1 MTTMAH
7 SLNATWRTTPDH
19 PPVLPEE
26 EQSWKHPFG
35 EACPHGRHI
44 MLVDGTHV
52 RDKFDSDFSQG
63 GNGYAYDFVPKDEIW
78 IDEQIDPIEWP
89 FIAFHECEEAELMEQ
104 GMPYDKAHDK
114 VKYLEDIFRRKLMG
128 DR

>member
-1 MTTMAH
+1 MAH
-7 SLNATWRTTPDH
+7 SLNATWMTTPAR
-19 PPVLPEE
+19 PPIVPEA
-26 EQSWKHPFG
+26 EQTWKHPFG

-52 RDKFDSDFSQG
+52 RNKHDSDFSQG
-63 GNGYAYDFVPKDEIW
+63 GNGHAYPDFVPMDEIW
-78 IDEQIDPIEWP
+78 IDEQIDPVEWP
-89 FIAFHECEEAELMEQ
+89 FIAFHECEEAELMEG
-104 GMPYDKAHDK
+104 GMSYDKAHDR

>member
-1 MTTMAH
+1 MNTMAH
-7 SLNATWRTTPDH
+7 SLNATWKTTTTD
-19 PPVLPEE
+19 PPALMEN
-26 EQSWKHPFG
+26 EQSWKQPFG

-52 RDKFDSDFSQG
+52 RNRLDSDFSQG

-89 FIAFHECEEAELMEQ
+89 FIAFHECEEAELMEK
-104 GMPYDKAHDK
+104 GMSYDKAHDM
-114 VKYLEDIFRRKLMG
+114 VKHLEDIFRRRLMG

>member
-1 MTTMAH
+1 MAH
-7 SLNATWRTTPDH
+7 SLNATWKTTTAN
-19 PPVLPEE
+19 PPALGED
-26 EQSWKHPFG
+26 EQSWKEPFG

-52 RDKFDSDFSQG
+52 RNKFNSDFSQG
-63 GNGYAYDFVPKDEIW
+63 GNGYAYDDFVPKDEIW

-89 FIAFHECEEAELMEQ
+89 FIAFHECEEAELMEK
-104 GMPYDKAHDK
+104 GMSYDKAHDM
-114 VKYLEDIFRRKLMG
+114 VKHLEDIFRRRLMG

>member
-1 MTTMAH
+1 MAH
-7 SLNATWRTTPDH
+7 SLNATWKTTPAR
-19 PPVLPEE
+19 PPIVPES

-52 RDKFDSDFSQG
+52 RNKHDSDFSQG

-78 IDEQIDPIEWP
+78 IDEQIDPVEWP
-89 FIAFHECEEAELMEQ
+89 FIAFHECEEAELMEG
-104 GMPYDKAHDK
+104 GMSYDKAHDK
-114 VKYLEDIFRRKLMG
+114 VKYAEDIFRRKLMKG
-128 DR
+128 R